1 MEMKR
6 KNILAVSAMLIGLV
20 AISVLVLVDLTD
32 IETHRG
38 RLPSTATM
46 PAGEDPRPVERIGVV
61 SRFAP
66 NVTFGGYQ
74 PIMDYLNRHA
84 SRRYEL
90 ELSTS
95 YLDAVDDLR
104 EGEVTASFLGA
115 WIFGHLYSDLDLVPL
130 AAPLN
135 SRGKSEFRA
144 ILVTRPDAGIASVA
158 DLRGRKVALPS
169 PQSWSG
175 NWLQVAALPAAGM
188 SAADLDS
195 IHHFDHHQTVVWEVL
210 QGNFDAGVVKESVAE
225 RFRSEGLVYAL
236 RSSPIPGPPL
246 VGRGS
251 GPHAA
256 LDEITELLLALDA
269 DDPADREVL
278 DSWSSE
284 FAHGFTRVAA
294 SRYRDAFGIG
304 GDAP

>member
-1 MEMKR
+1 MDTTR
-6 KNILAVSAMLIGLV
+6 KIILAVSAMLVGLA
-20 AISVLVLVDLTD
+20 AISVLALIDLTD
-32 IETHRG
+32 IETHGG
-38 RLPSTATM
+38 RLP
-46 PAGEDPRPVERIGVV
+46 PAGAIPAPSDPRPVERIGVI
-61 SRFAP
+61 SRYAP
-66 NVTFGGYQ
+66 NVTFSGYQ

-95 YLDAVDDLR
+95 YLDAVEDLR

-115 WIFGHLYSDLDLVPL
+115 WIFGHLHRDLDLVPL
-130 AAPLN
+130 VAPLN
-135 SRGKSEFRA
+135 AQGGSEFRA
-144 ILVTRPDAGIASVA
+144 ILITRSEAGIASVS
-158 DLRGRKVALPS
+158 DLRGKTVALPS

-175 NWLQVAALPAAGM
+175 NWLQVEALPEAGM

-236 RSSPIPGPPL
+236 RSSPIPGSPL
-246 VGRGS
+246 VGLGS
-251 GPHAA
+251 GSRET
-256 LDEITELLLALDA
+256 LDEITELLLELDP
-269 DDPADREVL
+269 DDPGDREVL

-284 FAHGFTRVAA
+284 FAHGFTRVDA
-294 SRYRDAFGIG
+294 SRYSRVFGTG
-304 GDAP
+304 GIAP